1 METFVY
7 KDKKLL
13 RCGYTTGTCAALAA
27 RAAAQGLVTGEIP
40 KAVSV
45 CTPSG
50 KWIQAAV
57 EDPVLREAPEES
69 AFAECAVRKDAGD
82 DYDVTD
88 GLLIVCRAEFSGG
101 QPAGAEF
108 AESSGGIVF
117 GGVPGDVFRVLVD
130 GGEGVGRVTKKG
142 LNQPV
147 GEAAINEVPRRMIRE
162 AVEEILEAAGET
174 RSVKITVSVP
184 EGRKAAEKTF
194 NPVLGITGGI
204 SILGTTGIVEPMSED
219 ALVETIHAHMQVLK
233 AEGERYL
240 AAVPGNLG
248 AVAFE
253 EYIRGR
259 SGGSSGDLGAAVP
272 ESFGKDR
279 LVLCSNFIGK
289 TIDLAAECGFWGLL
303 FAGHLGK
310 FVKLGNGIMNTHSR
324 EGDGR
329 MDTLISC
336 GLKAGAGTEL
346 LRKIQEANTTE
357 AAVAIYRE
365 AGFEE
370 PVIQILLN
378 RIHRHLRRRAP
389 EHMKIGL
396 LLFSLDTGYLGETE
410 EVRPILEELLKGG
423 WREGL

>member
-27 RAAAQGLVTGEIP
+27 RAAAQGLVTGTIP
-40 KAVSV
+40 ETVSV

-57 EDPVLREAPEES
+57 ECPVRKNGPDGNG
-69 AFAECAVRKDAGD
+69 FAECAVRKDAGD

-88 GLLIVCRAEFSGG
+88 GLLIVGRAEFTGADFSETKFVETSGG
-101 QPAGAEF
+101 R
-108 AESSGGIVF
+108 VF
-117 GGVPGDVFRVLVD
+117 GDDFQVLID

-147 GEAAINEVPRRMIRE
+147 GEAAINEVPRRMIRK
-162 AVEEILEAAGET
+162 AVEGILEEAGEM
-174 RSVKITVSVP
+174 RQIKITVSVP
-184 EGRKAAEKTF
+184 EGRNAAGKTF

-219 ALVETIHAHMQVLK
+219 ALVETIHAHMRVL
-233 AEGERYL
+233 AAGGEEYL
-240 AAVPGNLG
+240 AVVPGNLG
-248 AVAFE
+248 AVAFV
-253 EYIRGR
+253 EYIREKT
-259 SGGSSGDLGAAVP
+259 GSTLAA
-272 ESFGKDR
+272 DR
-279 LVLCSNFIGK
+279 LILCSNFIGK
-289 TIDLAAECGFWGLL
+289 TIDLAAECGFLGVL

-336 GLKAGAGTEL
+336 GLEAGAGTEL
-346 LRKIQEANTTE
+346 LKKVQQANTTE
-357 AAVAIYRE
+357 EAVAVYEE
-365 AGFEE
+365 AGFGE
-370 PVIQILLN
+370 PVVGILLE
-378 RIHRHLRRRAP
+378 RIHLYLKRRAP
-389 EHMKIGL
+389 EQMKIGL
-396 LLFSLDTGYLGETE
+396 LLFSLDTGYLGETGE
-410 EVRPILEELLKGG
+410 AGTILEELLKSRGMTG
-423 WREGL
+423 SSELYR